1 MKTHMEKSVPCDL
14 CDLKFTTRA
23 TMREDG
29 FDLLGIY
36 DQFHGQIVTNPD
48 LSVIIKLV
56 NSNTTLSE
64 CHILFNYAP
73 VHGCMIVG

>member
-1 MKTHMEKSVPCDL
+1 
-14 CDLKFTTRA
+14 
-23 TMREDG
+23 MREDG

-64 CHILFNYAP
+64 CHILFNYVP